1 MDFLCVCRCAGE
13 PGNQSQNFFEFKAT
27 AKKKNSA
34 DAFALCTDTGKDHD
48 ISTCLNSDGMR
59 SWRLKLAS
67 ILVAHLAQLGF
78 VQGASCYPLQNAS
91 TVYTL
96 SVNHVSSLLMIDS
109 VERRLP
115 VSNQIPTPQL

>member
-1 MDFLCVCRCAGE
+1 MDFLCICRCAGE
-13 PGNQSQNFFEFKAT
+13 PGNQSQNFFEFKAA

-34 DAFALCTDTGKDHD
+34 DVFALCTDIGKDHD

-78 VQGASCYPLQNAS
+78 VQGALCYPFAECIYSL
-91 TVYTL
+91 YI
-96 SVNHVSSLLMIDS
+96 VS
-109 VERRLP
+109 EP
-115 VSNQIPTPQL
+115 CF